1 MTDADR
7 YIELMAPAGSYEAL
21 AAGIRAGADSIY
33 FGTGKLN
40 MRAKASASLGV
51 DDIPRIARICRWCRV
66 KSYMTL
72 NATLYDE
79 DMSSMRELC
88 DVAKAAG
95 VSAIIASDIAV
106 MRYCR
111 SIDMQVHISVQANV
125 ANSES
130 ILHYA
135 QYADTMVLAREL
147 TLKQIK
153 ALSVFVKDSD
163 VRGPSGELVKIE
175 LFAHGALCV
184 AVSGHCY
191 MSLANYNSSA
201 NRGTCYHSCRRKYKV
216 IDDETGDELVIDN
229 EFVMSPRDLCTVQ
242 YLDLMADAGV
252 SILKLEGRGRPA
264 DYVKTVTGVYREAVD
279 ALHAGVYTEEKKKA
293 WRKGLETVFNRG
305 FWDGGFYCG
314 EKIEKWSKSEHS
326 KATKQRVQVGVVSH
340 YFGKPKVA
348 EFTLWQ
354 PELKK
359 GAELLF
365 EGPTTGAV
373 HAIIDEMRVDETI
386 TDSALKDQIVTVKV
400 QDKVRLKDKV
410 FVLIPR

>member
-7 YIELMAPAGSYEAL
+7 HIELMAPAGSYEAL

-95 VSAIIASDIAV
+95 VSAIIASDISV

-125 ANSES
+125 ANSEA

-153 ALSVFVKDSD
+153 ALSVFVKDND

-201 NRGTCYHSCRRKYKV
+201 NRGVCYHSCRRKYKV
-216 IDDETGDELVIDN
+216 IDDETGDELLIDN

-279 ALHAGVYTEEKKKA
+279 ALHAGIYTEEKKKA

>member
-7 YIELMAPAGSYEAL
+7 HIELMAPAGSYEAL

-153 ALSVFVKDSD
+153 ALSVFVKDND

-201 NRGTCYHSCRRKYKV
+201 NRGVCYHSCRRKYKV

-386 TDSALKDQIVTVKV
+386 TESALKDQIVTVKV